1 MGSYQ
6 FSFFSF
12 NGQVPK
18 NQVPPFTLQP
28 GHNGSCF
35 PSERSMTHFSSA
47 VLLAFAIDV
56 PLTSQ
61 EMAAAVV
68 VVVVV
73 VVAVL
78 VVVVVVL
85 MLV

>member
-1 MGSYQ
+1 MDRY
-6 FSFFSF
+6 
-12 NGQVPK
+12 PK
-18 NQVPPFTLQP
+18 IRFPPFTLQP

-35 PSERSMTHFSSA
+35 PFERSMTHFSSA

-78 VVVVVVL
+78 VVVGVVVL